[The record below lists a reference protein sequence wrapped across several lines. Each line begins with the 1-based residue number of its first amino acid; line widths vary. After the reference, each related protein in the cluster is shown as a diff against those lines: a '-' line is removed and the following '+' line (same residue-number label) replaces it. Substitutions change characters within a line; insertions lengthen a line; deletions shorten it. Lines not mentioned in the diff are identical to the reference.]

1 MMSSFSDEE
10 SFNASLDWNNSMTMA
25 SMASSPASALAID
38 PTDGDFEFNP
48 MLGDFLAYFVQ
59 VKSPYF
65 VKLQV
70 T

>member
-25 SMASSPASALAID
+25 SMASTPASALAID
-38 PTDGDFEFNP
+38 PMDASGDFDFNP

-59 VKSPYF
+59 VRVPSIN
-65 VKLQV
+65 
-70 T
+70 